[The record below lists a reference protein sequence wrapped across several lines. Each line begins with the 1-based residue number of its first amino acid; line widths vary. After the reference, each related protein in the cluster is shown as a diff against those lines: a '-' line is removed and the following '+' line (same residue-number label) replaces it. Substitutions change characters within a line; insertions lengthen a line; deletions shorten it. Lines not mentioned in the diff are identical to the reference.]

1 MRGAFDV
8 LEVIHPIGWIIT
20 VSVRAVTQPWNNAGR
35 LSAMYSIMLVAV
47 LQQPIG
53 KVLALYPS
61 PLEETQGDAILYY
74 SELRYHNMY
83 ILWCRVG
90 RDTGTQS
97 VAGGA
102 YIVQGVAIGH
112 HTTRIIRKA

>member
-1 MRGAFDV
+1 
-8 LEVIHPIGWIIT
+8 
-20 VSVRAVTQPWNNAGR
+20 
-35 LSAMYSIMLVAV
+35 MLAAA
-47 LQQPIG
+47 LQRPVG
-53 KVLALYPS
+53 KALALHPP

-74 SELRYHNMY
+74 SGLWYHNMY